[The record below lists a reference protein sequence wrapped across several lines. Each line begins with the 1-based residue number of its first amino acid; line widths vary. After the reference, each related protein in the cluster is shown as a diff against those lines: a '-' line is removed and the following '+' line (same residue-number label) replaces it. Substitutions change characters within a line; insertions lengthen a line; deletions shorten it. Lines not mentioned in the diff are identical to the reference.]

1 MQTSLAIC
9 FSEGVNNTGYLICQK
24 NYRQKSCH
32 RPESQACPEIC
43 LLAKLIYRFID
54 WKNYI
59 IPCINLVKNMC
70 NEKRY
75 TKLTSQRQSPFI
87 QAMYKQLKKSCLVK
101 WDFLWISYKEPLSP
115 NFHVLN
121 TLTFLWPSPVLI
133 SSPLYKGKD
142 SLSTWKSIW
151 KFSSP
156 QRWGLIAN
164 SEN

>member
-24 NYRQKSCH
+24 NYRQKLCH

-101 WDFLWISYKEPLSP
+101 WDFLWISYKEPLSYVHWHFYGLHQYWFQAP
-115 NFHVLN
+115 F
-121 TLTFLWPSPVLI
+121 TRERTRFLHENIPESFQAPRGEDCLPI
-133 SSPLYKGKD
+133 
-142 SLSTWKSIW
+142 
-151 KFSSP
+151 
-156 QRWGLIAN
+156 QRIKLW
-164 SEN
+164 